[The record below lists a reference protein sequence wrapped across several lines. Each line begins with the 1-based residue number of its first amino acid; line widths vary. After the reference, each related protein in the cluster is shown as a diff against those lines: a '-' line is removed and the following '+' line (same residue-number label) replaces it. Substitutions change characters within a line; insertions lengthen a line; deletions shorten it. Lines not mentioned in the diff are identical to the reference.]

1 MPVRTIRVVCKLLD
15 PYYKPLLWFMIL
27 YPIICISTG
36 DPFFDNST
44 REVQFEAF
52 TNFAQTRIRVV
63 PNKVQGSDLHFTV
76 TLVVPPAAMTKGV
89 VLGEPNVVMYCVY
102 MYVYLAV
109 YVAYN
114 IWYMCMYVYMYMYV
128 CIC

>member
-1 MPVRTIRVVCKLLD
+1 
-15 PYYKPLLWFMIL
+15 MIL

-89 VLGEPNVVMYCVY
+89 VLGEPNVANVTVPGTCDVLCVH
-102 MYVYLAV
+102 
-109 YVAYN
+109 
-114 IWYMCMYVYMYMYV
+114 V
-128 CIC
+128 CIFSSICSI